1 MHGPRTLSDDN
12 AWELKG
18 EPDNQHR
25 YKCERCES
33 LEGVLEKVAEMLD
46 KGEKSEE
53 KWSSLKSEYT
63 ESMRNI

>member
-1 MHGPRTLSDDN
+1 MVHALSDDN

-18 EPDNQHR
+18 ECDYQHR

-53 KWSSLKSEYT
+53 KRSRLKSEYT